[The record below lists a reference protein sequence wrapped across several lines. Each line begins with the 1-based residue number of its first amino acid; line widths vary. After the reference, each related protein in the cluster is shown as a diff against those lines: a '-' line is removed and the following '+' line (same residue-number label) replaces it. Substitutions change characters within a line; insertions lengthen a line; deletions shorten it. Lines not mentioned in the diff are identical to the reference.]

1 MKSKYSTT
9 FDPKKSYVLIGC
21 LGGLGRSLSNW
32 MLNRGARNF
41 TFLGRSGSDKQ
52 SARELV
58 ERLERGGAAVKV
70 VRGDVINQEDVI
82 QAISAC
88 QYPIGG
94 VVQAAMGLEE
104 ALFTNMTHT
113 AWHTGIQPKWRGTWN
128 IHNALEGKDN
138 LLDFFLLTSSVSGSV
153 GTATESNYCSANG
166 FLDAFARHRRSLGKP
181 ICSLGFGMISE
192 VGYLHENPEI
202 EALLLRKGIQPLNE
216 DEFLQVV
223 DLSLT
228 GKPLAN
234 RLEYDGLAHSHILT
248 GLETHGIRELLQKG
262 FNVDNGTLQDARA
275 SLLSASL
282 HSTNEAEASQ
292 ASSSTAATATAA
304 WSFGLSSEVVKSLA
318 SEFASANTLGE
329 AVLNLVRKR
338 FSNLLLIPIENVS
351 NTKPLSQYGM
361 DSMIAA
367 EYRTW
372 FWSTF
377 KVDVPFLEILISTN
391 SLNILANWVEEKLVE
406 GQKQT

>member
-1 MKSKYSTT
+1 
-9 FDPKKSYVLIGC
+9 
-21 LGGLGRSLSNW
+21 